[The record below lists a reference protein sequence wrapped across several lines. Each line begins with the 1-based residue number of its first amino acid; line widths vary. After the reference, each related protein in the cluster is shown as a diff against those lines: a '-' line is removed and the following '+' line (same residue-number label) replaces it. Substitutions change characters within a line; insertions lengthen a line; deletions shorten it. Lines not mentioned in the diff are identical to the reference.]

1 MKNSVLLFENMLVWG
16 GVITSFF
23 LAVLPIVQV
32 FAATAAFIFSILS
45 IIKMI
50 NNWDKKNV

>member
-1 MKNSVLLFENMLVWG
+1 VKNSVILFENMLIWG
-16 GVITSFF
+16 GVIASYF
-23 LAVLPIVQV
+23 LAILPIVQV

-50 NNWDKKNV
+50 KNWDKK

>member
-1 MKNSVLLFENMLVWG
+1 VKNSVLLFENMLVWG
-16 GVITSFF
+16 GVITSLF

-50 NNWDKKNV
+50 NNWDKK